1 VSTKEIQ
8 QKLVETME
16 DWQKIE
22 NASVA
27 GTGVI
32 IDKTKNPVI
41 KMIMEI
47 IQADSRMHHKVQAFI
62 AEITAKTPV
71 ELNIE
76 DLTEVWDAI
85 EEHIELEKKMV
96 SYVEE
101 TLEAIKGRKMLIQEY
116 LLRYLHAD
124 EQKHDQLLAAME
136 SVKRGAY
143 PYG

>member
-1 VSTKEIQ
+1 MSTKEIQ
-8 QKLVETME
+8 QKLVDTMS

-27 GTGVI
+27 GTGMI
-32 IDKTKNPVI
+32 IDKTKNPII

-47 IQADSRMHHKVQAFI
+47 IQNDSRTHHKVQAFI
-62 AEITAKTPV
+62 AEITAETPV

-96 SYVEE
+96 GYVEQ
-101 TLEAIKGRKMLIQEY
+101 TLEAVKGRKMLIQEY
-116 LLRYLHAD
+116 LLRYLHTD
-124 EQKHDQLLAAME
+124 EQKHDQLLEALE